1 MPEPPKA
8 TRAAGGSLINGG
20 HVAGLALTLLSAN
33 NKDFSKNKMAQ
44 WACTRSG
51 LVARWFRHYPSWRSP
66 ALSAGKFWELGS
78 EGSWSLAPGP
88 AASALEDA
96 LSGMLVLCSTLTS
109 CIQTLEWAQSSV
121 SLIHFLGHSDPEM
134 LSLFRRKSRQRA
146 LSFHTN
152 SAFRSLY
159 VIISVR

>member
-8 TRAAGGSLINGG
+8 TREAGGSLINGG
-20 HVAGLALTLLSAN
+20 HVVGLTLTLLSAN

-51 LVARWFRHYPSWRSP
+51 LVARWFRHYPSWRSL

-78 EGSWSLAPGP
+78 ECSQCLVPGP
-88 AASALEDA
+88 AASALEDV
-96 LSGMLVLCSTLTS
+96 LSGMLVFCSTLTP
-109 CIQTLEWAQSSV
+109 CIQTLEWAQSPV
-121 SLIHFLGHSDPEM
+121 FPGHSDPEM
-134 LSLFRRKSRQRA
+134 VSSFQSKSRQRA

-152 SAFRSLY
+152 SASRCLY
-159 VIISVR
+159 VIIFVR